1 MKLLRQLVIQCFN
14 VCFIAILLSMGWML
28 YNVHIAGDL
37 LIIFLVIVTVTVF
50 PLYTYWI
57 EHIYKKILPFR
68 YEDLYL
74 QTVDMFLSLQSYDDI
89 IKVIFER
96 VLRFIGV
103 NSGLLIFYSHATDDY
118 TIYYQK
124 QQKQKIIR
132 KARIDKNNIILKIIQ
147 SGDDI
152 LIKSKL
158 DPSLHFQRS
167 IIFEMEKLGGEII
180 IPIYYHDIFL
190 GLMVIGEKKTRI
202 SRKDILMLKA
212 LASKIATVTV
222 NSFFMHEL
230 IKNKEIEKEYELSFK
245 VLKKFLPPDEGF
257 IHNTHYRVMHHPGNE
272 AHYFFSIYNCSD
284 SISYIII
291 CSLKANIPLLSLLIP
306 AISVLFQSYARLG
319 YYPLT
324 IIKKIN
330 AVIKKK
336 ELIDKDL
343 SLLVLKKCNNNYSIG
358 KSRTSDVKLFVYN
371 RSNVKPVV
379 LNDDSAIIRNPVQL
393 IIARHDMA
401 AIKKNPGLLDNT
413 VSLSNTIAE
422 NEFIMI
428 LTRA

>member
-1 MKLLRQLVIQCFN
+1 MKLLRQLIIQCFN
-14 VCFIAILLSMGWML
+14 VCFIAILLLMGWML

-37 LIIFLVIVTVTVF
+37 LIIFLIIVTVTVF

-57 EHIYKKILPFR
+57 EHIHKKILPFR

-103 NSGLLIFYSHATDDY
+103 RSGLLIFYSHATDDY

-167 IIFEMEKLGGEII
+167 IIFEMEKLGSEII

-190 GLMVIGEKKTRI
+190 GLMVIGEKKT
-202 SRKDILMLKA
+202 
-212 LASKIATVTV
+212 
-222 NSFFMHEL
+222 
-230 IKNKEIEKEYELSFK
+230 
-245 VLKKFLPPDEGF
+245 
-257 IHNTHYRVMHHPGNE
+257 
-272 AHYFFSIYNCSD
+272 
-284 SISYIII
+284 
-291 CSLKANIPLLSLLIP
+291 
-306 AISVLFQSYARLG
+306 
-319 YYPLT
+319 
-324 IIKKIN
+324 
-330 AVIKKK
+330 
-336 ELIDKDL
+336 
-343 SLLVLKKCNNNYSIG
+343 
-358 KSRTSDVKLFVYN
+358 
-371 RSNVKPVV
+371 
-379 LNDDSAIIRNPVQL
+379 
-393 IIARHDMA
+393 
-401 AIKKNPGLLDNT
+401 
-413 VSLSNTIAE
+413 
-422 NEFIMI
+422 
-428 LTRA
+428 